1 MSGGLYGRLQQEL
14 GAREKS
20 PGLTMSDLLDMPD
33 DQRQMI
39 NLLMRQKIASLADL
53 ARLMDREEA
62 GARDLLTV
70 LVEQG
75 VVREFEQRGILRY
88 QVRLAPKRGRTM
100 PANLW
105 QALDDKVEE

>member
-1 MSGGLYGRLQQEL
+1 
-14 GAREKS
+14 
-20 PGLTMSDLLDMPD
+20 MSDLLDMPD

>member
-1 MSGGLYGRLQQEL
+1 LYGRLQQEL

-62 GARDLLTV
+62 AARDLLTA

-75 VVREFEQRGILRY
+75 LVREFEQRGVLRY

-105 QALDDKVEE
+105 QALDDKVEG